1 MNILID
7 FKCFQKTKSEYW
19 VFVISVRSPGCPHT
33 AWWLSLLNCRE
44 YSHFGL
50 VLRYLCMSPF
60 GLKLDKTVSHLTW
73 RPACFHDAFPLL
85 VFIIWNSVLSDV
97 GPVFGGTVEGRY
109 VTVEDILL
117 KSARLRFLEAYEVSI
132 VID

>member
-1 MNILID
+1 VE
-7 FKCFQKTKSEYW
+7 FS
-19 VFVISVRSPGCPHT
+19 
-33 AWWLSLLNCRE
+33 
-44 YSHFGL
+44 
-50 VLRYLCMSPF
+50 SPF
-60 GLKLDKTVSHLTW
+60 GLKLDKNVSHFTW

-85 VFIIWNSVLSDV
+85 VFIISNSVLCDV
-97 GPVFGGTVEGRY
+97 GAGYGGTVESRD